1 MIRGLEEMAIIKPTE
16 LQKKVIP
23 FLLRDG
29 GDLIAHAQTG
39 TGYTAAFGLL
49 LVTKMNPK
57 HRRI

>member
-29 GDLIAHAQTG
+29 ATSSR
-39 TGYTAAFGLL
+39 
-49 LVTKMNPK
+49 M
-57 HRRI
+57 RRPARAIRRRLACHC